1 VSPPAVHAAAEK
13 ARRVVGLYGDPTI
26 TWAIGLV
33 ADLHRP
39 VAPTTVQ
46 RRVADLVV
54 QYPDLGIAPRVQ
66 CVPRDEFDAVL
77 AGHVNRPFDR
87 SGRLL
92 RVTMTDDGTTLAVV
106 AHHGVVDGLGLLSV
120 LGSAVGADAEARAR
134 GIGAASARASFTRS
148 AVTRLWEALFF
159 PPSRLAPDVV
169 GCEAGDVIACRSVV
183 ALKTSTAAAAA
194 AAVQVMAEW
203 NRVHGQSSA
212 RMVVAIGA
220 SRRGKPQLRPDRD
233 SAYLR
238 VELGP
243 GSTVEQAREAISRT
257 APEPDFPLSSR
268 RRASSSMA
276 RLLRNR
282 LGSSLLVSNLGQV
295 TNLDSVARL
304 AFYPAAGGAQAAS
317 IGVVSTNNTTTVT
330 VRLTRSS
337 FTDVSA
343 ETLCR
348 EITSRLTGAEA
359 Q

>member
-1 VSPPAVHAAAEK
+1 VHAAAEK
-13 ARRVVGLYGDPTI
+13 ARCVVGLYGDPTI

-39 VAPTTVQ
+39 VAPTAVE

-54 QYPDLGIAPRVQ
+54 QYPDLGLAPRVER
-66 CVPRDEFDAVL
+66 VPRDEFDAVL
-77 AGHVNRPFDR
+77 DAHLNTPFDG

-92 RVTMTDDGTTLAVV
+92 RLAMTDDGTTLAVV
-106 AHHGVVDGLGLLSV
+106 AHHGVVDGLGILAV
-120 LGSAVGADAEARAR
+120 LGWALGAQAHTQAR
-134 GIGAASARASFTRS
+134 GIGNASARATFTRS
-148 AVTRLWEALFF
+148 AVTRLWEASFF

-169 GCEAGDVIACRSVV
+169 GRAPGDVIARRSVV
-183 ALKTSTAAAAA
+183 ALKTSTAAVAAA
-194 AAVQVMAEW
+194 AAQVLAEW
-203 NRVHGQSSA
+203 NRVHGEDSA
-212 RMVVAIGA
+212 RVVVAIGA
-220 SRRGKPQLRPDRD
+220 SRRGQQPLRPDRD

-238 VELGP
+238 VRLRP
-243 GSTVEQAREAISRT
+243 DSTVQQAREAISRT
-257 APEPDFPLSSR
+257 APEPDFPPSSR
-268 RRASSSMA
+268 RQVSRSVA

-295 TNLDSVARL
+295 ANLDPVARL
-304 AFYPAAGGAQAAS
+304 AFYPATGGGRAAS
-317 IGVVSTNNTTTVT
+317 IGVVSTNDTTTVT

-348 EITSRLTGAEA
+348 DLTARLTGTAA